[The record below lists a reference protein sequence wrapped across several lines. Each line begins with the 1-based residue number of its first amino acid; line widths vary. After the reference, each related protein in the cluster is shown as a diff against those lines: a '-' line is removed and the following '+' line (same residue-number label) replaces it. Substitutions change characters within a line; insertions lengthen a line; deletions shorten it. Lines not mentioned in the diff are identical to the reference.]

1 MTPKPDNLPPVV
13 RMTPAQV
20 IAEAARVLAN
30 SDHEYFM
37 QLAIRLERILD
48 QTNRNT

>member
-1 MTPKPDNLPPVV
+1 MTPKPDNLPPVG

-30 SDHEYFM
+30 SESPYSVA
-37 QLAIRLERILD
+37 LADALEKIEVAR
-48 QTNRNT
+48 